1 MFTTDYAKFR
11 VYEMKREREREI
23 ETYLISAREF
33 KVSFL
38 ATLGGLSL
46 KRVDS

>member
-11 VYEMKREREREI
+11 VYEMKRER

>member
-11 VYEMKREREREI
+11 VYEMKRERER